1 MMHLRLGGSPIFWCQ
16 ALVLGLSFQMRGR
29 PCAARSASPCQAA
42 PLPVQ
47 LHMPG
52 GMHVGFRQA

>member
-16 ALVLGLSFQMRGR
+16 ALVWGLSSRLRGR
-29 PCAARSASPCQAA
+29 PCAARLASPCQAA

-47 LHMPG
+47 QRMQG